1 MRLKNK
7 DEARRYL
14 TEEIKQN
21 ELMSKRQK
29 KVCATLNYMKYFLIL
44 ASTMTGCISVSASAS
59 LIGISLGISSFV
71 IGLKICAITVG
82 VKKYK
87 SIIQKK
93 KKKHDEIV
101 MLAKPISNSMEL
113 KISKD
118 LTDSFIS
125 HYKFILLNNVDK
137 YMIKWKK
144 K

>member
-1 MRLKNK
+1 
-7 DEARRYL
+7 
-14 TEEIKQN
+14 
-21 ELMSKRQK
+21 MSKKQK

-44 ASTMTGCISVSASAS
+44 ASTMAGCISVSASAS

-71 IGLKICAITVG
+71 IGLIICAITVG

-101 MLAKPISNSMEL
+101 MLANPISNSMEL
-113 KISKD
+113 KISND
-118 LTDSFIS
+118 LTDSLIS
-125 HYKFILLNNVDK
+125 HYKFILLNNVEK

>member
-71 IGLKICAITVG
+71 IGLIICAITVG

-118 LTDSFIS
+118 LTDSLIS
-125 HYKFILLNNVDK
+125 HYKFILLNIVEK

>member
-21 ELMSKRQK
+21 ELMNKKQK
-29 KVCATLNYMKYFLIL
+29 KVCPTLNYMRYFLIL

-101 MLAKPISNSMEL
+101 MLANPISNSMEL
-113 KISKD
+113 KISND
-118 LTDSFIS
+118 LTDSLIS
-125 HYKFILLNNVDK
+125 HYKFILLNNVEK

>member
-21 ELMSKRQK
+21 ELMSKKQK

-71 IGLKICAITVG
+71 IGLIICAITVG

-87 SIIQKK
+87 SII
-93 KKKHDEIV
+93 
-101 MLAKPISNSMEL
+101 
-113 KISKD
+113 
-118 LTDSFIS
+118 
-125 HYKFILLNNVDK
+125 
-137 YMIKWKK
+137 
-144 K
+144 